1 MDLPL
6 RAGTAPART
15 SLVSEAHEHFLVTSA
30 GEAFVLVSDRS
41 FTFGRS
47 ASADFVARSSEVSR
61 EHARLISLPG
71 EPSGWMLENLGPP
84 NGTFVNGE
92 RLPDKG
98 ARRLE
103 HGDRI
108 TLASNTVFHYF
119 FTSHEHIDRVVDQF
133 GVEELTAQW
142 ALKDIQAKKESRRVD
157 RPPRPKNTPPP
168 KLPQKGNLSATRGT
182 QLLGMVRDT
191 RFTGE
196 LTFFDG
202 AQEGKLR
209 FMVGEPLAGSL
220 GREGMDAAL
229 AALTAASHG
238 NYRTRLQIPERASF
252 DLIPAIDLLILLYD
266 LRASGVLSLFR
277 PGDAAL
283 AGRLVLLEGLCV
295 SAGFGRAVARAALES
310 VSALDRGGFAWE
322 AKTAEELDGQLMTPR
337 AKREALDDPEPPPG
351 R

>member
-1 MDLPL
+1 
-6 RAGTAPART
+6 
-15 SLVSEAHEHFLVTSA
+15 VSAAHEHFLVTSA
-30 GEAFVLVSDRS
+30 GEAFVLVADRS

-47 ASADFVARSSEVSR
+47 AGADFVARSSEVSR
-61 EHARLISLPG
+61 EHARLISLAGDPA
-71 EPSGWMLENLGPP
+71 GWVLENLGPP

-119 FTSHEHIDRVVDQF
+119 FTSHEEIDRVVEHF
-133 GVEELTAQW
+133 GVDELTSQW
-142 ALKDIQAKKESRRVD
+142 ALKDIQQKKESRRVD

-168 KLPQKGNLSATRGT
+168 RLPEKGDLAATRGT
-182 QLLGMVRDT
+182 QLLGMVQDT

-196 LTFFDG
+196 LTFFNG
-202 AQEGKLR
+202 VQEGKLR
-209 FMVGEPLAGSL
+209 FAVGELVTGAI
-220 GREGMDAAL
+220 GREGKDAAL
-229 AALTAASHG
+229 EALRAADHG
-238 NYRTRLQIPERASF
+238 NYRARKQVPERASF
-252 DLIPAIDLLILLYD
+252 DLIPAVDLLILLYD

-295 SAGFGRAVARAALES
+295 SAGFGRAVGRPALES
-310 VSALDRGGFAWE
+310 VSALEQGGFAWE
-322 AKTAEELDGQLMTPR
+322 PKTAEELDGQLMTPR
-337 AKREALDDPEPPPG
+337 AKREALDDPGPPPG